1 MAPSCLRQA
10 AALSPRDFG
19 VSCPAVVIFK
29 AWLRQ
34 QSEGN
39 PGTNQVF
46 IFYSRNKMVLELHIW
61 GPGFSLPSI
70 DAQCL
75 ATIAYFS
82 LAVPKDSWVLVASS
96 DPTVSPTRT
105 FNSAFPPSLD

>member
-1 MAPSCLRQA
+1 
-10 AALSPRDFG
+10 
-19 VSCPAVVIFK
+19 
-29 AWLRQ
+29 
-34 QSEGN
+34 
-39 PGTNQVF
+39 
-46 IFYSRNKMVLELHIW
+46 MVLELHIW

-82 LAVPKDSWVLVASS
+82 LAVPKASWVLVASS

-105 FNSAFPPSLD
+105 FSSAFPPSLD